1 MPKVIKKKAHYG
13 SGSIVE
19 VRPGVWRIRV
29 RTEGRQVCETIKGSE
44 AQAVRLRN
52 EIKREADRGSYVAP
66 SLTLFGDYL
75 NEWLENVAKSKSPG
89 TYMLYRRTSD
99 KHILPRLGYMAL
111 QKLRPSTFKEYF
123 SDPEIAGLSASTRQQ
138 HYLIINGALDAAVA
152 EGGLIRDNPLKRM
165 SGKPKRDPSESSA
178 DAIKHCWTE
187 TEARKFLAVAQGY
200 GPRQAALYTLA
211 LDTGMRKGELASLKW
226 SDIDWARS
234 VVRVRSTLSY
244 ATGPALIGPTKSRKN
259 RALRITEETLGY
271 LQRLSVYQAALRRAA
286 AEVWENGDLVF
297 CRNDGKPLRIN
308 NIGDREYAGIIR
320 LANIKRIK
328 FHGMRHTCASLLLA
342 AGVPVN
348 YVSERLGHK
357 DPSITLRIYAH
368 CIPSGEAAMLEK
380 LSAALGFTK
389 EREAPAE
396 GWRN

>member
-1 MPKVIKKKAHYG
+1 MPKKLSKKGTYG
-13 SGSIVE
+13 DGSVVE
-19 VRPGVWRIRV
+19 IRPGVWRIRV
-29 RTEGRQVCETIKGSE
+29 RAPEKRISRTMKGSE
-44 AQAVRLRN
+44 AQAMRTKNQLMKDVSDG
-52 EIKREADRGSYVAP
+52 AYVAP
-66 SLTLFGDYL
+66 SLVLFGDYL

-123 SDPEIAGLSASTRQQ
+123 SDPEIAGFSASTRQQ

-152 EGGLIRDNPLKRM
+152 EGGLMRDNPLKRM

-226 SDIDWARS
+226 ADIDWARS
-234 VVRVRSTLSY
+234 VVRVKSTLSY
-244 ATGPALIGPTKSRKN
+244 ATGPAVIGPTKNRQN
-259 RALRITEETLGY
+259 RALKITEETLGY

-286 AEVWENGDLVF
+286 AEVWENNDLVF
-297 CRNDGKPLRIN
+297 CRDGGKPLRIN

-389 EREAPAE
+389 EREAPAD
-396 GWRN
+396 GWKM